1 MQLTDSD
8 FTRLYTYVKNSYGID
23 LSKKKQLI
31 SSRLNNMLIQ
41 QGYRDF
47 TQYTDEII
55 SGKNP
60 PYRSDW
66 RLDFPASELQSN
78 DINTLPSSMV
88 TIPSSSFCWRFTGI
102 GRTWLRSISTT

>member
-47 TQYTDEII
+47 TQYAPTRSFPEKSGNGLCHAEPADYELHLLS
-55 SGKNP
+55 SGK
-60 PYRSDW
+60 R
-66 RLDFPASELQSN
+66 
-78 DINTLPSSMV
+78 TL
-88 TIPSSSFCWRFTGI
+88 
-102 GRTWLRSISTT
+102 

>member
-55 SGKNP
+55 SRKKSGNGLCHAEPADYELHLLSSGK
-60 PYRSDW
+60 R
-66 RLDFPASELQSN
+66 
-78 DINTLPSSMV
+78 TL
-88 TIPSSSFCWRFTGI
+88 
-102 GRTWLRSISTT
+102 